1 MRSVVTIW
9 GSVLAACALIFP
21 VFAAAESQCPLIDC
35 DCDSLMEADWQ
46 ARCQQRQSRLQTSCE
61 ANQGKLTGFCYVSG
75 PSAYPVALSVKPS
88 SQPLARGSEKELR
101 ERIKNLQWSATDDN
115 QVALNSQQ
123 QGKLRQALLLRKREH
138 KTRKQIY
145 QTQLALGALWTTEND
160 IDELVDYWLEAS
172 ENKLAQVEAMVMS
185 ATKLWLDAENIDDK
199 KRSVLQ
205 QRLAAR
211 MMSNAGALLEQT
223 AYAFSMAG
231 KPQEAVNQWQQAAQK
246 AEQLVEWQQ
255 SVKAKASHIHF
266 YQQQAAARW
275 FRAALTASKAE
286 LAADAQMAQE
296 QALRVLGVDAKQVA
310 GG

>member
-1 MRSVVTIW
+1 MRSVVTVWASFLGIA
-9 GSVLAACALIFP
+9 SLFLP
-21 VFAAAESQCPLIDC
+21 LFAVGESQCPLINC
-35 DCDSLMEADWQ
+35 DCANLMNADWQ
-46 ARCQQRQSRLQTSCE
+46 TSCQQRESRLRQSCE

-75 PSAYPVALSVKPS
+75 PKAYPVALSVKPTL
-88 SQPLARGSEKELR
+88 QPTINGSEKELR
-101 ERIKNLQWSATDDN
+101 ERIKSLQWSAADDH
-115 QVALNSQQ
+115 QVAVKSQQ

-145 QTQLALGALWTTEND
+145 QTQLALGALWVAED
-160 IDELVDYWLEAS
+160 EIDELVDYWLEAS
-172 ENKLAQVEAMVMS
+172 DSTLMQAEALAAS
-185 ATKLWLDAENIDDK
+185 ATALWSEAETIDDK

-211 MMSNAGALLEQT
+211 LMSNAGALLEQVAN
-223 AYAFSMAG
+223 AYGMAG
-231 KPQEAVNQWQQAAQK
+231 KPQEAINQWRQAAQK

-255 SVKAKASHIHF
+255 SIKAKASHIHF

-286 LAADAQMAQE
+286 LGDDAEVAQE
-296 QALRVLGVDAKQVA
+296 QALQVLGLDAKQIA